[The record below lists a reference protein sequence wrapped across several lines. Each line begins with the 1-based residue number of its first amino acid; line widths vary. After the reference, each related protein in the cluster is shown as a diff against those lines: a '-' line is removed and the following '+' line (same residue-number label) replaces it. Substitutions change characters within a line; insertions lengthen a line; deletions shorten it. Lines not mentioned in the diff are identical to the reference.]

1 MPKQKLP
8 APRLQMRWTSAKK
21 QTGFDDEWLCHYEL
35 VLPLEEQDIRAWQ
48 QGPRGGR
55 RPHLKELVI
64 PIGKPTSY
72 RNNHVPCGSDGGIR
86 FYDDPCMDGDCAKR
100 HAAML
105 GNLPI
110 FVIAPD
116 GMAFKYKGT
125 EQSGRA

>member
-1 MPKQKLP
+1 MSPV
-8 APRLQMRWTSAKK
+8 ARMAVS
-21 QTGFDDEWLCHYEL
+21 
-35 VLPLEEQDIRAWQ
+35 V
-48 QGPRGGR
+48 
-55 RPHLKELVI
+55 
-64 PIGKPTSY
+64 
-72 RNNHVPCGSDGGIR
+72 
-86 FYDDPCMDGDCAKR
+86 FYDGPCMDGDCAKR